1 MDGRTDGWMV
11 LVPMLAHVF
20 VLVQKASAVV
30 MVVPLLV
37 PMRVL
42 VPVLMN
48 VRLHINLFTN

>member
-1 MDGRTDGWMV
+1 MDRRTDGWMV
-11 LVPMLAHVF
+11 LVPMLALVF

-48 VRLHINLFTN
+48 VRLHINLFTK